1 MSCKRLFAVLC
12 AALSLTLLAGPS
24 PGQPS
29 GADSSMTRAQGTTS
43 RMSGRKLRAKHQK
56 PLRHTVMKAIRILH
70 AIVPCSAAYFAIVES
85 LLDKLTAAGA
95 APHRDEHR
103 QMLAEIRETLD
114 RCSVLGA
121 KPKAAELV
129 HALDALVAHE
139 AAIRFRESG
148 DLSYPCP

>member
-1 MSCKRLFAVLC
+1 MDMQFGFSNRHSGESFAILGTEYAHLAERRKHVF
-12 AALSLTLLAGPS
+12 ALIREFQLAVAR
-24 PGQPS
+24 PS
-29 GADSSMTRAQGTTS
+29 GL
-43 RMSGRKLRAKHQK
+43 KE
-56 PLRHTVMKAIRILH
+56 AIRILH

-148 DLSYPCP
+148 DPSCPCP